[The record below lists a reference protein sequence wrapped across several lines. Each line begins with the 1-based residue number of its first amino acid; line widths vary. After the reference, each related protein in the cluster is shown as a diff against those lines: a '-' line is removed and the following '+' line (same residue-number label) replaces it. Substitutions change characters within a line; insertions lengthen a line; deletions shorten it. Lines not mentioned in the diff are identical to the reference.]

1 MNLHKNLSLSY
12 RGGRRRI
19 IPHHLGPT
27 PFNPVHPIR
36 SKYHAQRRQRP
47 QKKTNQNAPCDAYRP
62 MHAGRRSMPN
72 QQKYAIIPK
81 DNGNSD
87 PISNK
92 IGAPPPVT
100 LPTTDTPRHDDR
112 SIDTTHHR
120 NARIALCKAHKE
132 KVA

>member
-1 MNLHKNLSLSY
+1 MHNAAN
-12 RGGRRRI
+12 GR
-19 IPHHLGPT
+19 
-27 PFNPVHPIR
+27 
-36 SKYHAQRRQRP
+36 
-47 QKKTNQNAPCDAYRP
+47 KKTKQNAPFDAHRP
-62 MHAGRRSMPN
+62 MHAGRRSMSN
-72 QQKYAIIPK
+72 QKKYAIIPM
-81 DNGNSD
+81 DNGNSA

-100 LPTTDTPRHDDR
+100 LPTTDASRPDER